1 MFKREP
7 PRTTATVRIPLRLHE
22 SVERIS
28 ATIDGAR
35 AGDVLEFG
43 FEVVQE
49 LLARI
54 EAAGRAPDMMSG
66 NSAGL
71 ARLLVDHYS
80 LVVAER
86 VGAKMPPEPHDEDD
100 DGDPA
105 VHTDQMRMF
114 S

>member
-1 MFKREP
+1 MFKRSP
-7 PRTTATVRIPLRLHE
+7 PRTTRIIRIPERLHA
-22 SVERIS
+22 SVERIA
-28 ATIDGAR
+28 ATIPGAH

-66 NSAGL
+66 NSLEL

-86 VGAKMPPEPHDEDD
+86 LGAATPPEHEDEDRAPSD
-100 DGDPA
+100 FPDTNKLRIDA
-105 VHTDQMRMF
+105 
-114 S
+114 

>member
-1 MFKREP
+1 MFERTP
-7 PRTTATVRIPLRLHE
+7 PKTTKIVRIPVRLHA

-54 EAAGRAPDMMSG
+54 ESAGRAPDLMSG
-66 NSAGL
+66 NSTEL
-71 ARLLVDHYS
+71 ARLLVDLYS

-86 VGAKMPPEPHDEDD
+86 LGAATPPEHEDD
-100 DGDPA
+100 DRAPSDFPDTNKLRIEA
-105 VHTDQMRMF
+105 
-114 S
+114 

>member
-7 PRTTATVRIPLRLHE
+7 PRTTATVRIPLRLHA

-28 ATIDGAR
+28 ATIEGSHP
-35 AGDVLEFG
+35 GDILEFG

-54 EAAGRAPDMMSG
+54 EAAGRAPDLMSG
-66 NSAGL
+66 NSLEL
-71 ARLLVDHYS
+71 ARLLVDHFA

-86 VGAKMPPEPHDEDD
+86 VGAATMPPEPHDED
-100 DGDPA
+100 GDP
-105 VHTDQMRMF
+105 VVSDSDTRMF
-114 S
+114 Q